1 VKRTHIVLA
10 AAALEEGRFMAVPDS
25 LEKQKNINPERI
37 AAIGYC
43 FGGGVMLRIAPQDVN
58 LTLQGLYF
66 SLIKLT

>member
-1 VKRTHIVLA
+1 MA
-10 AAALEEGRFMAVPDS
+10 APDS
-25 LEKQKNINPERI
+25 LEKQKSIDPERI

-43 FGGGVMLRIAPQDVN
+43 FGGGVRLHIAPQDVN